1 MNYDLLFILSFS
13 VLIAAA
19 IALIKFSNIK
29 KSYYPFIYVIWLA
42 SFNEVLSYFLIQN
55 GKFNVLN
62 SNIYCL
68 LESLLLLWF
77 FRNIGNFKKYKNLP
91 YLLGTIF
98 IIAWVI
104 ENFFINSID
113 KDYTSWFILIYSFPV
128 VLMSINAINLL
139 LFKEK
144 ELLTNPLFLI
154 CIGFI
159 VFFTYRIVVEVFWM
173 YGLLASSN
181 FAVRVY
187 HILSFVN
194 LLSNLIYALAILW
207 MKKKH
212 AFTLQ
217 F

>member
-19 IALIKFSNIK
+19 IAIFKFANIRQ
-29 KSYYPFIYVIWLA
+29 SFYPFIYLIWLA
-42 SFNEVLSYFLIQN
+42 SFNELVSYFLIRN
-55 GKFNVLN
+55 GMYNVVN

-77 FRNIGNFKKYKNLP
+77 FRNIGNFKKFHKLP
-91 YLLGTIF
+91 YLLGFLF
-98 IIAWVI
+98 IVSWVV
-104 ENFFINSID
+104 ENFFINSIE
-113 KDYTSWFILIYSFPV
+113 KQYSSWFILIYSFPV
-128 VLMSINAINLL
+128 VLMSINAINTL

-181 FAVRVY
+181 FAVSVY